1 MKEALHCEGSC
12 GQHLHRYCTGVS
24 KYRYLELKNNSSL
37 FMCLICT
44 QQLHKAGV
52 QGLQNVIAVLKDELN
67 ELHTTLPCL
76 VKQAAPVVASP
87 STEDIV
93 QALKK
98 EVEKLQSTV
107 GKQQVRS

>member
-1 MKEALHCEGSC
+1 MVRRPRSLTVFVTCVTALSKTMEEALHCEGSC

-67 ELHTTLPCL
+67 ELHTTLLCL
-76 VKQAAPVVASP
+76 VN
-87 STEDIV
+87 
-93 QALKK
+93 
-98 EVEKLQSTV
+98 
-107 GKQQVRS
+107 GN